1 MNNNKPMKKTIL
13 SFCLIFSS
21 FFVQT
26 SLAQTIL
33 FTENFGTSALPAGWS
48 NDSMGLPA
56 MNLWIFNNQYNRTI
70 TGAGF
75 DANFAIFDSDEGS
88 TNDNVDENASLTS
101 PAINIAAAT
110 GVLSLEFDEQY
121 RALAGPNTLGSS
133 RRIEITSDGGI
144 TWNTIVFDS
153 VNVGYPNPATHTA
166 INISS
171 SLGATNIQVRF
182 TYTGSYDWWWAIDN
196 FQIKSFAGCSSAPL
210 AGNAVS
216 TTTQACSGVNFT
228 LSLQGADSGIV
239 ISYQWQ
245 QSIDNITWTNISGAI
260 LPTLTTNTT
269 TDLFY
274 RCVVSCS
281 GFSANSG
288 AVGINL
294 NAPNLCY
301 CIANLGGSG
310 CPSTDVIRNVSF
322 AGTTL
327 NNSDTICNFIN
338 GSTLSTFAPVGSA
351 TATLTRGNSYS
362 LSVTTTADNIISVWI
377 DYNQNGIYETHEWNQ
392 VSTTSTAG
400 VANTINVDIPFGI
413 PGGQTGMRIRSRA
426 NGNPN
431 DSTSACTNFGS
442 GETEDYTVTIDI
454 GTGVNEAKS
463 NFSFTVVPNPATSNL
478 SITLNGTKS
487 ETAELKLINVQGQLV
502 YNEFVQCNGRYTK
515 NLDVT
520 TFAKGIYTLQ
530 MISSSGVINKK
541 VVIE

>member
-13 SFCLIFSS
+13 TFCLIFSS

-26 SLAQTIL
+26 TFAQTTH
-33 FTENFGTSALPAGWS
+33 FTENFGTAALPAGWS

-56 MNLWIFNNQYNRTI
+56 LNLWIFNNQYNRTI

-88 TNDNVDENASLTS
+88 TNDNIDENASLTS

-121 RALAGPNTLGSS
+121 RALAGPNTQGSS
-133 RRIEITSDGGI
+133 RRVEITSDGGI
-144 TWNTIVFDS
+144 TWNTLVFDS
-153 VNVGYPNPATHTA
+153 LNVGYPNPATHTA

-196 FQIKSFAGCSSAPL
+196 VTIKSFPGCTTAPNAGSTIASA
-210 AGNAVS
+210 ASV
-216 TTTQACSGVNFT
+216 CSGVNFT
-228 LSLQGADSGIV
+228 LSLAGADSGIV

-245 QSIDNITWTNISGAI
+245 SSPDSINWTSISSAI
-260 LPTLTTNTT
+260 APTLTTSTT
-269 TDLFY
+269 VATYY
-274 RCVVSCS
+274 RCVLTCS
-281 GFSANSG
+281 GFSANSLP
-288 AVGINL
+288 VHLTIL
-294 NAPNLCY
+294 SPSLCY
-301 CIANLGGSG
+301 CTANLGGSG
-310 CPSTDVIRNVSF
+310 CPSSDIIRNVSF

-327 NNSDTICNFIN
+327 NNTDTICNFIN
-338 GSTLSTFAPVGSA
+338 GSTLSAFSPVGSA
-351 TATLTRGNSYS
+351 TATLTRGNSYT
-362 LSVTTTADNIISVWI
+362 LSVTTTSNNIISVWI
-377 DYNQNGIYETHEWNQ
+377 DYNQNGIYEPNEWNQ

-400 VANTINVDIPFGI
+400 VANTINVNIPFGI

-426 NGNPN
+426 NGNTN
-431 DSTSACTNFGS
+431 DSTSACINFGS

-454 GTGVNEAKS
+454 GTGIS
-463 NFSFTVVPNPATSNL
+463 NVSNNFTLTVVPNPANAFL
-478 SITLNGTKS
+478 SININGTQA

-502 YNEFVQCNGRYTK
+502 FSELVQCAGKYTK
-515 NLDVT
+515 TLDVT

-530 MISSSGVINKK
+530 MIGSSGVINKK